1 MNDIFLSLEKVFLL
15 KKKYGAVANDSIF
28 CYVVRN
34 NERIEFG
41 ERNDLLKKYAEDT
54 TIEILGAPDVTY
66 LMKSLPEFIIARKV
80 VENSE
85 YIKKLRPDMGE
96 TRIVSNYYY
105 PYLDIS
111 DMKFEYRDLW
121 HDDDDK
127 IFPETVY
134 DLTGDEYSNVT
145 DMLFDALVWSLENNL
160 YVLKFSLPE
169 SYNKEFYLI
178 LK

>member
-1 MNDIFLSLEKVFLL
+1 MNNIFLSLEKVLML
-15 KKKYGAVANDSIF
+15 KEKYSAIANDSIF
-28 CYVVRN
+28 CYAVRD
-34 NERIEFG
+34 NEKVEFG
-41 ERNDLLKKYAEDT
+41 ERDILSKKYANDKT
-54 TIEILGAPDVTY
+54 VEILGAPDITY
-66 LMKSLPEFIIARKV
+66 LMKSLPESIIARKV

-85 YIKKLRPDMGE
+85 YIKKLRPDMGD

-105 PYLDIS
+105 PYIDIS

-127 IFPETVY
+127 IFSETVY
-134 DLTGDEYSNVT
+134 DLNGAEYTNVT

-160 YVLKFSLPE
+160 YILKFSLPE